1 MRTRGCVRSYLLVHD
16 AGLLTAVTRIF
27 VHAVSTHLRCVARRE
42 FVRAEGACIEAGAV
56 CVP

>member
-1 MRTRGCVRSYLLVHD
+1 VHD